1 MKCRKGACGIQ
12 SARSSSMANARIA
25 RFVTEVAP
33 PQFVN
38 VMRHRA
44 SKMLDTINEEERE
57 ASKSEL
63 LFFKSSSPSSSSS
76 NANNSKYSLKQ
87 VERASWLRPASKLAR
102 ELLSNKFA
110 NSEAHRKRLPPA
122 PSHDPEPEA
131 PEGVIMFDD
140 SEM

>member
-1 MKCRKGACGIQ
+1 
-12 SARSSSMANARIA
+12 MANARIA

-63 LFFKSSSPSSSSS
+63 IFLKSFSPSSSSSSS
-76 NANNSKYSLKQ
+76 NANNSKYFLKQ
-87 VERASWLRPASKLAR
+87 VERSFPVYGS
-102 ELLSNKFA
+102 
-110 NSEAHRKRLPPA
+110 
-122 PSHDPEPEA
+122 
-131 PEGVIMFDD
+131 
-140 SEM
+140 